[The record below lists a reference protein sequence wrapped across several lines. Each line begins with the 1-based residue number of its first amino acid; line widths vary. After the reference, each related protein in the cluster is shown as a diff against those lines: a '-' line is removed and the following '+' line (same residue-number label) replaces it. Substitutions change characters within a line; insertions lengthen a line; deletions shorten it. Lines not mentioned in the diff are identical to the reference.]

1 MNNLTVRTLSGI
13 GFGAVTLACL
23 LLNKYLFAAFI
34 IFIMAMMMAEF
45 YRMTMGEEY
54 RLSRTLA
61 IIAGE
66 ILFLLV
72 FLLSAFH
79 IPVSYLS
86 VAIIP
91 IFAVIVSSLYV
102 KDKTQYSKFGF
113 VYTGLMYIAVPLSL
127 SNLIAFKDGDL
138 NATLLLCFFVIIWCS
153 DVGAY
158 CFGTAFGQKHGKKL
172 FPSISPKKSWIGF
185 WGGLVCSIIGVTV
198 LYFVGLLDFPLIH
211 CIILGIIMHI
221 SGVFGDLSESQWKR
235 MCGVKDSGDFI
246 PGHGGMLDR
255 FDSALVSMPMGAVYL
270 SLLHLL

>member
-13 GFGAVTLACL
+13 GFGAVTLASL

-34 IFIMAMMMAEF
+34 MFIMAMMMAEF
-45 YRMTMGEEY
+45 YKITMGESY
-54 RLSRTLA
+54 RLPRTFA

-66 ILFLLV
+66 VLFVLV

-79 IPVSYLS
+79 IHVAYLS
-86 VAIIP
+86 LAIIP
-91 IFAVIVSSLYV
+91 VFAVMVSSLYA
-102 KDKTQYSKFGF
+102 KDKTQYHKFGF
-113 VYTGLMYIAVPLSL
+113 VYTGLMYIALPLSL

-185 WGGLVCSIIGVTV
+185 WGGIICAITGVIV
-198 LYFVGLLDFPLIH
+198 LHLVGLLSIPLIH
-211 CIILGIIMHI
+211 CIILGAIMHVA
-221 SGVFGDLSESQWKR
+221 GVYGDLYESQWKR
-235 MCGVKDSGDFI
+235 MCGVKDSWNFI

-255 FDSALVSMPMGAVYL
+255 FDSALVSMPIGAVYL